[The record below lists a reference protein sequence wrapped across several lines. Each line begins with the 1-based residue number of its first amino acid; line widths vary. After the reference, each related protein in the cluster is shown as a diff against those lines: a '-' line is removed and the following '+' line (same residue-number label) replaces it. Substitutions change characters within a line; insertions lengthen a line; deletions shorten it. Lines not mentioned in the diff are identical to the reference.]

1 MAARNSIRLLHP
13 EYPQVN
19 SGSHLLPL
27 EHRAVT
33 FDNVAQEMKVKKVL
47 PKNMQIWGAPQVM
60 RIKWECTGSFSIIKK
75 DYVINYVVVD
85 KNNRKS
91 T

>member
-1 MAARNSIRLLHP
+1 
-13 EYPQVN
+13 
-19 SGSHLLPL
+19 
-27 EHRAVT
+27 
-33 FDNVAQEMKVKKVL
+33 MKVKKVL